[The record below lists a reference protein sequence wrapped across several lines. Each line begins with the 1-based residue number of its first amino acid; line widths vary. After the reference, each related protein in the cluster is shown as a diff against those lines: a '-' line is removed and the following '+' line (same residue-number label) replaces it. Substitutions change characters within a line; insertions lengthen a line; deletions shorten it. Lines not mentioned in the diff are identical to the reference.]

1 MEVTEQLGPT
11 IGSFEGRDIPEYV
24 VTRGRRYNF
33 NRIALTEDGLTD
45 LSQLAPNE
53 CVIAP
58 GLIYRCMLI
67 RLPHTGG
74 K

>member
-53 CVIAP
+53 SCLS
-58 GLIYRCMLI
+58 G
-67 RLPHTGG
+67 
-74 K
+74 